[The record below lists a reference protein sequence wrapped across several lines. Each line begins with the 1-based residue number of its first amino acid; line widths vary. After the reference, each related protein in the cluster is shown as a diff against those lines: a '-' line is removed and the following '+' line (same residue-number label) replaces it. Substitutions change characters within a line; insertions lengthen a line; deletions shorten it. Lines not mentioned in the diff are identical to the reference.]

1 MAAWFLER
9 YNTGMNQRT
18 NIILIG
24 MPGSGKSTIGRIL
37 AELLGWPFVDTDRLI
52 ENSEHMPLQEILDLI
67 GIGAFIR
74 KEAEIVQSLS
84 YQNHVIATGGSVVLD
99 QPAMKHLRSIGSVVY
114 LDVHLPKIERRLWNI
129 KTRGIVIK
137 KHQSIR
143 DIYRIRRPLYERYA
157 DRIQPTAGL
166 SAQQVAQALADW
178 YKRP

>member
-1 MAAWFLER
+1 MS
-9 YNTGMNQRT
+9 QRT

-37 AELLGWPFVDTDRLI
+37 ADLLGWPFVDTDHLI
-52 ENSEHMPLQEILDLI
+52 EDSEHMPLQVILDQI

-74 KEAEIVQSLS
+74 KEAEVVRSLL
-84 YQNHVIATGGSVVLD
+84 YQNHVISTGGSVVLD
-99 QPAMKHLRSIGSVVY
+99 QRAMEHLRSIGHVVY
-114 LDVHLPKIERRLWNI
+114 LDVPLPKIERRLWNI

-166 SAQQVAQALADW
+166 SAPQIAKALVDW
-178 YKRP
+178 YRPSKKV